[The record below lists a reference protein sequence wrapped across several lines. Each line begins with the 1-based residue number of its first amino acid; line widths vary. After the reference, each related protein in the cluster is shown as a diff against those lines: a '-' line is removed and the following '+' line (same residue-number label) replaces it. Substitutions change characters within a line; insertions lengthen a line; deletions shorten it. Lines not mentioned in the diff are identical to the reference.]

1 LSIVPQH
8 RVPAEADGPT
18 RRDERKQREMR
29 GVEARPLPLLFS
41 GRQNGM

>member
-1 LSIVPQH
+1 LSIVSQH
-8 RVPAEADGPT
+8 GVPAEAAGPT
-18 RRDERKQREMR
+18 PRDEVKQGEMR